1 MEGKFM
7 KIVAINGSPR
17 KNGNTAQVLE
27 VVRREVEAAG
37 VEFQVF
43 QPGAKVHPCMACYHC
58 LNTGSL
64 RCVQTDDMVNDIIAA
79 CIEADGILLAAP
91 VYHGGISGNMK
102 CVLDRLML
110 AAGCGVNQLHHKVG
124 GALCTLRRSGGMETY
139 QQLLGTMDAM
149 EMVIVTSD
157 YWGAVHGADPGEALK
172 DEEGMEVA
180 ARLGRDMA
188 WMVKVL
194 AESRVP
200 VPESTR
206 LAEGGIWRMSPLYDG
221 SNGDGWF
228 SVFVI
233 VPVIG
238 LVIWGLNTFWLHR
251 LKKGDMD
258 YSPEG
263 FRKRARIFAIIL
275 AAVLLGVPLLAAL
288 LLWNRH

>member
-1 MEGKFM
+1 M

-102 CVLDRLML
+102 CVLDRLVL
-110 AAGCGVNQLHHKVG
+110 AARCG
-124 GALCTLRRSGGMETY
+124 ETY

-200 VPESTR
+200 VPESTPR
-206 LAEGGIWRMSPLYDG
+206 PMMNFIR
-221 SNGDGWF
+221 
-228 SVFVI
+228 
-233 VPVIG
+233 
-238 LVIWGLNTFWLHR
+238 
-251 LKKGDMD
+251 
-258 YSPEG
+258 
-263 FRKRARIFAIIL
+263 
-275 AAVLLGVPLLAAL
+275 
-288 LLWNRH
+288 

>member
-1 MEGKFM
+1 M

-180 ARLGRDMA
+180 ARLGREMA
-188 WMVKVL
+188 WM
-194 AESRVP
+194 
-200 VPESTR
+200 
-206 LAEGGIWRMSPLYDG
+206 
-221 SNGDGWF
+221 
-228 SVFVI
+228 
-233 VPVIG
+233 
-238 LVIWGLNTFWLHR
+238 VIWGLNTFWLHR
-251 LKKGDMD
+251 LKKGDRD

>member
-1 MEGKFM
+1 M

-110 AAGCGVNQLHHKVG
+110 AAGCG
-124 GALCTLRRSGGMETY
+124 
-139 QQLLGTMDAM
+139 
-149 EMVIVTSD
+149 
-157 YWGAVHGADPGEALK
+157 
-172 DEEGMEVA
+172 
-180 ARLGRDMA
+180 
-188 WMVKVL
+188 
-194 AESRVP
+194 
-200 VPESTR
+200 
-206 LAEGGIWRMSPLYDG
+206 
-221 SNGDGWF
+221 
-228 SVFVI
+228 
-233 VPVIG
+233 
-238 LVIWGLNTFWLHR
+238 
-251 LKKGDMD
+251 
-258 YSPEG
+258 
-263 FRKRARIFAIIL
+263 
-275 AAVLLGVPLLAAL
+275 
-288 LLWNRH
+288 